1 MLANTVSVAAQTR
14 SEAPPPY
21 RPSLGDLMTTT
32 VQPHHMKL
40 ALAEREK
47 SWVYAA
53 YELHQ
58 FDEAFDRLSIMWPE
72 LMAQESRSGSA
83 IIFLQSKGKQ
93 TLIVAAQD

>member
-14 SEAPPPY
+14 PEAPPPC

-72 LMAQESRSGSA
+72 LAQESRSGSA
-83 IIFLQSKGKQ
+83 IIFPQSKGKQ

>member
-1 MLANTVSVAAQTR
+1 
-14 SEAPPPY
+14 
-21 RPSLGDLMTTT
+21 MTTT

-72 LMAQESRSGSA
+72 LAQESRSGSA